1 MFKKL
6 RILFAL
12 IAILAAMLACANS
25 SQTPSNVE
33 TVVAQTISALTAP
46 AIQATPPAPTSSLLP
61 HSLYYL
67 GYDGANL
74 LQVFRLE
81 KDGVTISQLTFEP
94 SDVAEFDI
102 SPLDGSVVFV
112 SNNQLITV
120 NADGSNRA
128 MIYDGGPTDESN
140 PFLTRINSPVWSPD
154 GETIAFGHKGLNF
167 YSIIS
172 GQANLVLPDIVTDQG
187 NGFIFPEELIWP
199 EKYSPDGS
207 KLVLTLGYYEGAST
221 AIYYLNG
228 GTVVRLNP
236 TDGERAIICCGD
248 YAFNNDASALYAASP
263 TFGMFNAGLWRVDT
277 VTGNV
282 TTLLKGDFDT
292 NPANLADAAFIGPD
306 GLLYFFYASIPVTG
320 DIVTRAPLQL
330 VRSDVDGVTNR
341 TVLRP
346 ETFENMNEALW
357 SPDASFVIIAN
368 PEIPDIYVGG
378 AAQLFYID
386 GQKGMIPL
394 VPFAQEMKWGP

>member
-1 MFKKL
+1 MLKKSK
-6 RILFAL
+6 IISAL
-12 IAILAAMLACANS
+12 LAILVAMLACANPLTS
-25 SQTPSNVE
+25 PVQPANVE
-33 TVVAQTISALTAP
+33 TIVASTLSALTAP
-46 AIQATPPAPTSSLLP
+46 AIQATPPSSSHLLP

-67 GYDGANL
+67 SYDDANL

-102 SPLDGSVVFV
+102 SPVDGSVVFV

-128 MIYDGGPTDESN
+128 MIFDGGPIDENN
-140 PFLTRINSPVWSPD
+140 PFLTSLKSPVFSPD
-154 GETIAFGHKGLNF
+154 GQTIAFGHKGLNF

-172 GQANLVLPDIVTDQG
+172 GQANLVLPDIVRET
-187 NGFIFPEELIWP
+187 NGLILPEELIWP

-207 KLVLTLGYYEGAST
+207 KLILTLGYYEGAST
-221 AIYYLNG
+221 AIYYING
-228 GTVVRLNP
+228 GAVVRLIG
-236 TDGERAIICCGD
+236 GEGTVICCDD
-248 YAFNNDASALYAASP
+248 YSFNNDASALYAASP
-263 TFGMFNAGLWRVDT
+263 YFGMYAAGLWRVDIA
-277 VTGNV
+277 TGNV

-292 NPANLADAAFIGPD
+292 NPTNLADEVFVGPD
-306 GLLYFFYASIPVTG
+306 GLLYFFYASVPFVG
-320 DIVTRAPLQL
+320 DVITRPPLQL
-330 VRSDVDGVTNR
+330 VRSEIDGVTNR

-357 SPDASFVIIAN
+357 SPDASFVIVAN

-378 AAQLFYID
+378 EAQLFYID
-386 GQKGMIPL
+386 EQKAMIPL
-394 VPFAQEMKWGP
+394 MPFVQDMKWGP